1 MNEEE
6 FIGVIKLISGEEI
19 VGKISHSENGG
30 KIILE
35 CPAVMN
41 SSIDR
46 QVGVN
51 VVKIEPWIKTGRET
65 EYVLDM
71 NKIVTIIEVVDKEVT
86 RIYSKFVMAYYF
98 DNVPANFAEN
108 TKSIT
113 KEMGYISSVQEARIM
128 LEKIFNSDVNSG

>member
-19 VGKISHSENGG
+19 IGKISHSENGG

-86 RIYSKFVMAYYF
+86 TQAA
-98 DNVPANFAEN
+98 PAKTLPTLVFL
-108 TKSIT
+108 SCLIF
-113 KEMGYISSVQEARIM
+113 S
-128 LEKIFNSDVNSG
+128 KIFLY